1 MSINNV
7 AKRWFV
13 VAAFGLVL
21 ASFAVPSVAQAEN
34 YPSHPITVIVPFPAG
49 GSSDIVMRLLGQKV
63 SESIGQPVI
72 IDNRPGGAGNA
83 AALTIKNAAPDGYLL
98 MMGHTGTHAINPT
111 LYPDLKFD
119 PVKLK
124 TYLLKTSMIEGL
136 RRAAATE

>member
-1 MSINNV
+1 MICNLTR
-7 AKRWFV
+7 RWFV
-13 VAAFGLVL
+13 VAACCL
-21 ASFAVPSVAQAEN
+21 APAWLSTLTTAHAED

-83 AALTIKNAAPDGYLL
+83 AALTIKNSAPDGYLL
-98 MMGHTGTHAINPT
+98 MMGHTGTHAINPS

-119 PVKLK
+119 P
-124 TYLLKTSMIEGL
+124 I
-136 RRAAATE
+136 